1 MRHLTL
7 SLVAILALAIP
18 AAADPFAALPIGSQ
32 WRVTSLAGEA
42 VPEGAEITLSRG
54 AADSVGG
61 TVICNTWSRP
71 ISASGEKLVLGGLTT
86 TKMLCDFDF
95 FKYEFAFN
103 DLLGKVDSVRE
114 SAGGIE
120 LLTNGAVVISAAR

>member
-1 MRHLTL
+1 MHRLPL
-7 SLVAILALAIP
+7 FLMASLAFAMP
-18 AAADPFAALPIGSQ
+18 AAADPFAALPIGGQ
-32 WRVTSLAGEA
+32 WRVVAIAGEA
-42 VPEGAEITLSRG
+42 VPSGAEITLSRA

-61 TVICNTWSRP
+61 KVICNTWSRP
-71 ISASGEKLVLGGLTT
+71 ISASGEKLMLGGLTT

-114 SAGGIE
+114 AAGGIE
-120 LLTNGAVVISAAR
+120 LLANGAVVITAAR